1 MRRLIALFLL
11 ACILLVACDSG
22 QNEDYTEKIS
32 FLDAKD
38 IVFDDTEETAEGWVF
53 ADVDYEITQNE
64 IELVSENSEVATI
77 EHDYS
82 ALNGY
87 FYCKIRSVGEGETYV
102 YAKIKDSDTVSEKIK
117 ITVSIPDDGI
127 ENEDA
132 KNKNTKMSLIY
143 LKSPVKRGRT
153 ATIKVKSRPNMEHL
167 IHVYYSSGVSNAAG
181 LLPKSSDSDGFVEWS
196 WTVGAGVAPGV
207 YKIAVSAVDETAYY
221 YFAVR

>member
-1 MRRLIALFLL
+1 MRRLISLFLL
-11 ACILLVACDSG
+11 TCILLASCNGS
-22 QNEDYTEKIS
+22 EDEKNASIS
-32 FLDAKD
+32 FIDMSD

-53 ADVDYEITQNE
+53 AEVDYEITQNE

-87 FYCKIRSVGEGETYV
+87 FYYKIRSVGEGETYV
-102 YAKIKDSDTVSEKIK
+102 YAKIKNSDTVSEKIK

-127 ENEDA
+127 ENEDD
-132 KNKNTKMSLIY
+132 KNKNTKISLIY
-143 LKSPVKRGRT
+143 LKSPVKRGRV
-153 ATIKVKSRPNMEHL
+153 ATVKVKGLPNTEHL
-167 IHVYYSSGVSNAAG
+167 IHVHYSSGVSNAAG
-181 LLPKSSDSDGFVEWS
+181 LLPKFSDSEGFVEWS